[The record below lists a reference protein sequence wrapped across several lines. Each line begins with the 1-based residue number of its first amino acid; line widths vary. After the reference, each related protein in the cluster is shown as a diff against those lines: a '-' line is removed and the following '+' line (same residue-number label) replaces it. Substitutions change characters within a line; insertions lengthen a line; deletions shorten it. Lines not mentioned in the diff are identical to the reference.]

1 MDFVYSDG
9 GRAAAGY
16 KGRAGDCV
24 VRAIAIA
31 AQKPYQEVYDAIN
44 AFALAERARRLENE
58 ASQIKALWSD
68 CLSRAHTFTSASTMA
83 PSRCSSQSGERALGC
98 LKQARGLSPL
108 PLDKTTTP
116 NYSLNTHAPDQ
127 TGSRPRRLHCWVDLA
142 APSCS
147 ILTRNHFHELSRANG
162 PRGQGRKCSVTLE
175 QQIENSPVRS
185 DSRDFGVP
193 GSFLP
198 LGAAWI

>member
-1 MDFVYSDG
+1 MTVSTALTSNYGSELLGDFPTGSKM
-9 GRAAAGY
+9 R
-16 KGRAGDCV
+16 
-24 VRAIAIA
+24 
-31 AQKPYQEVYDAIN
+31 
-44 AFALAERARRLENE
+44 F
-58 ASQIKALWSD
+58 SQIKALWSD

-83 PSRCSSQSGERALGC
+83 PSRCSSRSGERALGC

-175 QQIENSPVRS
+175 QQIDNSPVRS
-185 DSRDFGVP
+185 DSRDFGVL

-198 LGAAWI
+198 LGAAWISC